1 MAYELDGRKNICIFG
16 NVITLEIIV
25 RKETPG
31 SKGLLKVTNT

>member
-16 NVITLEIIV
+16 NVIALEIIV
-25 RKETPG
+25 RKETPR